1 MKTLIIYSSQTGFT
15 EKYATWLAKD
25 LDAEVLSIKNAKSV
39 DLSAYDKIVY
49 GGWCCAGGINGLNWF
64 ISKLTKIKNDIT
76 TNNKKI
82 AIFACGASPIEN
94 PDVKV
99 SLEKINSDIEKKL
112 GSKIDNIKL
121 FYCPG
126 GFNYEKMNTPSKIA
140 MKMFIKML
148 ESNKNKTEKDEVMIK
163 MISSSY
169 DISDKRHI
177 EPIFEFV
184 K

>member
-15 EKYATWLAKD
+15 ERYASWLKET
-25 LDAEVLSIKNAKSV
+25 LDAECISIKNAKSV
-39 DLSAYDKIVY
+39 DLSSYDKIVY
-49 GGWCCAGGINGLNWF
+49 GGWCCAGSINGLNSF
-64 ISKLTKIKNDIT
+64 IGKLAKVKEDIVA
-76 TNNKKI
+76 NNKKI
-82 AIFACGASPIEN
+82 AIFGCGASPIEN
-94 PDVKV
+94 PEVKDA
-99 SLEKINSDIEKKL
+99 LEKISNLIETKLSKKFDNL
-112 GSKIDNIKL
+112 GI

-126 GFNYEKMNTPSKIA
+126 GFNYEKMNMGSKIA

-177 EPIFEFV
+177 EPILEFV